1 MNIQFDPFQYTFVT
15 IGGFF
20 LNIFWFFYFHFH
32 ALWYT
37 IFGLCMAFYF
47 NWLYSFYNMA
57 YIIKGIEIHVLIY
70 TQKQGWQ
77 QQQKQLKLRKTLFY
91 NITYIY
97 LPPNIIK
104 YANSV
109 NDFNIRR
116 RKSTKAYYS
125 LSQLRNEFI

>member
-15 IGGFF
+15 IGGFSWIYF
-20 LNIFWFFYFHFH
+20 YSFIFIFTRFDI
-32 ALWYT
+32 L
-37 IFGLCMAFYF
+37 FGLFF

-57 YIIKGIEIHVLIY
+57 YIIKGIEIQSWYI
-70 TQKQGWQ
+70 QKA
-77 QQQKQLKLRKTLFY
+77 RATTTTEATNSENPSYCVY
-91 NITYIY
+91 NVY

-116 RKSTKAYYS
+116 RKSTKAYYC